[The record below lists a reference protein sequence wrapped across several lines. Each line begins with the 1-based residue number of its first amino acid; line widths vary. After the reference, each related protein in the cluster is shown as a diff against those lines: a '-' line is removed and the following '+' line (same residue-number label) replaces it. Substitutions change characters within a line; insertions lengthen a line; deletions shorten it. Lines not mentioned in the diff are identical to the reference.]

1 MKLLRDPDAHL
12 VAACR
17 DPDEAGFEDAFAIL
31 FERYRERAYAIA
43 YRVSGN
49 QADALDIVQ
58 ESFALLFRKLHT
70 FKGTS
75 LFSTWMFRIVTN
87 CAIDQRRRNSRSDR
101 PTAAFLDLTARA
113 DVADEAPGP
122 RDVAALHEVGDHVQA
137 AISYLSPKLRAVLAL
152 RYLEEM
158 SYDDL
163 AATLEVSL
171 GTVKSRLARAHIALE
186 QTLRTRFPELDISR
200 RLRADDA
207 EDAREHPGTGEAAI
221 GGVG

>member
-1 MKLLRDPDAHL
+1 MKLLRDPDADL

-17 DPDEAGFEDAFAIL
+17 NPDSDGFDEAFAIL

-58 ESFALLFRKLHT
+58 ESFALLFRKLGS
-70 FKGTS
+70 FRGNS

-87 CAIDQRRRNSRSDR
+87 CAIDQRRRNSRSDQSK
-101 PTAAFLDLTARA
+101 AFLLDSAARA
-113 DVADEAPGP
+113 DVADDAPGP
-122 RDVAALHEVGDHVQA
+122 RDVASLHEVGDHVQA
-137 AISYLSPKLRAVLAL
+137 AISHLSPKLRAILAL

-158 SYDDL
+158 SYDEL

-171 GTVKSRLARAHIALE
+171 GTVKSRIARAHIALE
-186 QTLRTRFPELDISR
+186 QTLRTKFPELDISR
-200 RLRADDA
+200 RLQAETA
-207 EDAREHPGTGEAAI
+207 EDRHDAAGEGEESM